1 MWPVK
6 SAESIYWAS
15 SNEKVPYP
23 CITQIEVYHTQPQFE
38 CIAQFAANR
47 PKSQMFYEQ
56 AAWTPSLQYM

>member
-6 SAESIYWAS
+6 SAENIYGAS

-38 CIAQFAANR
+38 CIAQLAANS
-47 PKSQMFYEQ
+47 PKSQMF
-56 AAWTPSLQYM
+56 

>member
-6 SAESIYWAS
+6 SAENIYGAS

-23 CITQIEVYHTQPQFE
+23 CITQIEVYHIQSQFE
-38 CIAQFAANR
+38 CIARFAANS

-56 AAWTPSLQYM
+56 AAWTPSLQNM